1 MALTVVHDPSP
12 NEFLEHAGPLLYR
25 DEPTNSLMLGL
36 CGNILRAKEPPKI
49 PPVFI
54 RILKDGHT
62 VTAAVQTPP
71 MNLVITFAKTDEL
84 EFLAK
89 HLREIH
95 AEFPGVVGPAVESE
109 AFSTIWSKL
118 SGKTKKLGMGQKIYK
133 IQKVIIPNTIGR
145 LRLAQIEEADLIAQ
159 WLVEFG
165 DESLP
170 PIERKSFAERRPQAI
185 RAIENQLAYVWL
197 VDEMPVSMA
206 HVGRPT
212 QNGVSV
218 SAVYTPKNL
227 RKKGFASAVVAHLS
241 QKMLDS
247 GKKFCV
253 LYTDLSNPTSNKI
266 YQNLGYREVAD
277 SKHFLFEND
286 SGDRSL

>member
-1 MALTVVHDPSP
+1 MGLTVVHDPSP

-36 CGNILRAKEPPKI
+36 CGNILRAKDSPKI

-71 MNLVITFAKTDEL
+71 MSLVITFAKTEEL

-89 HLREIH
+89 HLSDAH
-95 AEFPGVVGPAVESE
+95 TEFPGVVGPAAESE
-109 AFSTIWSKL
+109 TFSTIWSKI
-118 SGKTKKLGMGQKIYK
+118 SKKSKKLGMGQKIYK
-133 IQKVIIPNTIGR
+133 IEKVIIPNTIGR

-170 PIERKSFAERRPQAI
+170 PPERKSFEDRRLHAI

-197 VDEMPVSMA
+197 VEEVPVSMA

-212 QNGVSV
+212 QNGISV
-218 SAVYTPKNL
+218 IAVYTPKNL
-227 RKKGFASAVVAHLS
+227 RKRGFASAVVAHLS

-266 YQNLGYREVAD
+266 YRNVGYQEVAD
-277 SKHFLFEND
+277 SKHFLFEGRNV
-286 SGDRSL
+286 